1 VEQKRKNNSIFSISK
16 ASVHADAFFYSELVS
31 ESYYQNN
38 SMLLTE
44 NYPLFQE
51 PNPAV
56 HFKLVCKNRFFTAQG
71 FPLPSGVK
79 SASYQIRL

>member
-31 ESYYQNN
+31 ESYYQNH

-56 HFKLVCKNRFFTAQG
+56 HFKLVCKNRFLRHKAFHCHQG
-71 FPLPSGVK
+71 
-79 SASYQIRL
+79 